1 MSDKIIPNSEDILN
15 MVDTDKILNDTKKKR
30 GRPKKNNQYNLT
42 NMPKIKLSVNEF
54 HNYEDDEIILHLPI
68 SKSDILSLKNNDKT
82 LEDLNEKIV
91 NLSVNE
97 NKNETNDEFD
107 ENLELSYYY
116 AKQYNS
122 IIKKLKEDNNK
133 LINFLEEITP
143 MYNTEVKFYP
153 INLNLFELNNSK
165 LIPKKTNIAC
175 WWCTYQFD
183 NLPTFLPEK
192 IHNGDFYV
200 QGCFCS
206 FNCTAAYNL
215 NMNDTKLWERYSL
228 LKQLYYLINKDI
240 IKSIVD
246 IEINIAGPKELLEK
260 YGGMMTIEEY
270 RKNSKILGREYKKL
284 IPPFI
289 PSSYGFEETT
299 ISKISTKNINVNNIL
314 NSKSKSENVIKR
326 TKPITNI
333 ASSTI
338 DEYIE

>member
-1 MSDKIIPNSEDILN
+1 MSDKIIPNSDDILN
-15 MVDTDKILNDTKKKR
+15 MVDTDKILNDIKKKR
-30 GRPKKNNQYNLT
+30 GRPKKNNQYNFN
-42 NMPKIKLSVNEF
+42 NMPKMKLTVNEF

-68 SKSDILSLKNNDKT
+68 SKLDIQSLKNNDKT
-82 LEDLNEKIV
+82 LENLNEKII
-91 NLSVNE
+91 NLNTNE
-97 NKNETNDEFD
+97 NKNQIIEESDDNQ
-107 ENLELSYYY
+107 ELSYYY

-153 INLNLFELNNSK
+153 VNLNLFELNNSK
-165 LIPKKTNIAC
+165 LIPKKTHIAC

-206 FNCTAAYNL
+206 FNCAAAYNL
-215 NMNDTKLWERYSL
+215 NQNDTKIWNRYSL

-240 IKSIVD
+240 IKSIID

-260 YGGMMTIEEY
+260 YGGIMSIEEY
-270 RKNSKILGREYKKL
+270 RKTHSFGSRRPYRRY
-284 IPPFI
+284 
-289 PSSYGFEETT
+289 S
-299 ISKISTKNINVNNIL
+299 
-314 NSKSKSENVIKR
+314 
-326 TKPITNI
+326 
-333 ASSTI
+333 
-338 DEYIE
+338 